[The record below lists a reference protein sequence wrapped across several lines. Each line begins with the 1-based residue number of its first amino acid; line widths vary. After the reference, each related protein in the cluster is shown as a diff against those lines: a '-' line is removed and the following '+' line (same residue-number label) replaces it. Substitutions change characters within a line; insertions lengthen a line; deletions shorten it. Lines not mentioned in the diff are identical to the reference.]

1 MADRKS
7 SHKEGTHA
15 SSSLKRSSAQRWL
28 GSRSPIRTRSAP
40 LIARLCTSLTLC
52 CFRSRSLASKRN
64 LFSLSSASEDSP
76 STSLQTSI
84 SNFNDLSVK
93 AKANN
98 KRHSS
103 DEESSPGKKA
113 KRDLGSGSALNLSV
127 EKSPDQSETD
137 LTKKKGRPRKK
148 LSTSDSSLLT
158 STETSGQSHRSE
170 THRFASIED
179 SIRSKRLKSGS
190 TSAKS
195 LVNIRI
201 GTSSSRETSGGQE
214 VGPDRTSTTGSC
226 ASSRR
231 RSSRL
236 NTKAPT
242 NPSSSSSGVGT
253 SSIGP
258 NTTSASNSSSGGASG
273 RLGLFRNSTRSG
285 VMDEDVSNAE
295 SSRTDVPS
303 LSSTSASLSAGG
315 QSGSVAASVANVL
328 AAATASAD
336 SESDDSEMGRLQALL
351 EARGLP
357 PHLFGALGPRMQHL
371 LNRSIGTSSSSKAH
385 QLLQGLQAN
394 GDEGQQLQAVMEMC
408 QLLVMGNED
417 TLAGFPVKQVVPALI
432 TLLSMEHNFDIMNH
446 ACRALTYM
454 MESLPRSSAVV
465 VDAIPV
471 FLEKLQVIQCMDVAE
486 QSLTALEMLSRR
498 HSKAILHARGVSACL
513 TYLDFFSINAQRS
526 ALSITANCCQ
536 NLTIDEF
543 PLVQESLATLS
554 AHLTHPDKK
563 SVESICLAFSRL
575 VDCFQME
582 CSIISEIAS
591 TALLTNLQQLLVVIP
606 PIISTGTF
614 VSVIRMLSVMCSSC
628 PEIAVQLLKLSE
640 Y

>member
-28 GSRSPIRTRSAP
+28 GSRSPIRTRLVP
-40 LIARLCTSLTLC
+40 THDIAIPYKVCY
-52 CFRSRSLASKRN
+52 FRSRSLASKRDIYN
-64 LFSLSSASEDSP
+64 LNTDSQELP
-76 STSLQTSI
+76 STSLQSTLSTA
-84 SNFNDLSVK
+84 NDLSIK
-93 AKANN
+93 AKSNN

-103 DEESSPGKKA
+103 EEDSSSGKKA
-113 KRDLGSGSALNLSV
+113 KRDQGSTSSAINLSV
-127 EKSPDQSETD
+127 VRSTDQSETD
-137 LTKKKGRPRKK
+137 LSKKKGRPRKK
-148 LSTSDSSLLT
+148 FSISDSSLLQSSLGESSDQSNRLT
-158 STETSGQSHRSE
+158 STE
-170 THRFASIED
+170 D
-179 SIRSKRLKSGS
+179 SNRSKRLKSGS
-190 TSAKS
+190 SCSKS
-195 LVNIRI
+195 LVSIRI
-201 GTSSSRETSGGQE
+201 GTSSSRELSGGQE

-242 NPSSSSSGVGT
+242 NPSSSSGVGT
-253 SSIGP
+253 SSVGP
-258 NTTSASNSSSGGASG
+258 NTTASNSSSGGASG
-273 RLGLFRNSTRSG
+273 RLGLFRNNTRSG
-285 VMDEDVSNAE
+285 VMDEDVPNAE
-295 SSRTDVPS
+295 STRTDDPS
-303 LSSTSASLSAGG
+303 LSSTSAGLSAGG

-385 QLLQGLQAN
+385 QLLQGLQAS

-465 VDAIPV
+465 VDAVPV

-575 VDCFQME
+575 VDCFQLE

-591 TALLTNLQQLLVVIP
+591 TTLLTNLQQLLVVIP

-628 PEIAVQLLKLSE
+628 PEIAVHLLKLSE
-640 Y
+640 YLFQ

>member
-1 MADRKS
+1 MVSIVSPTYRLKPNPIINVFQTKTTLPGRNSRETIPVRQVSPPFHVMICLS
-7 SHKEGTHA
+7 SNNETTDSAAINLTVDKERNTSV
-15 SSSLKRSSAQRWL
+15 SSLSIDSLKR
-28 GSRSPIRTRSAP
+28 
-40 LIARLCTSLTLC
+40 
-52 CFRSRSLASKRN
+52 
-64 LFSLSSASEDSP
+64 
-76 STSLQTSI
+76 
-84 SNFNDLSVK
+84 
-93 AKANN
+93 
-98 KRHSS
+98 
-103 DEESSPGKKA
+103 
-113 KRDLGSGSALNLSV
+113 
-127 EKSPDQSETD
+127 
-137 LTKKKGRPRKK
+137 KGRPRKK
-148 LSTSDSSLLT
+148 YSTANSSLLQ
-158 STETSGQSHRSE
+158 SSSGSRFSNTDSKSQRSE
-170 THRFASIED
+170 SNTLSASEE
-179 SIRSKRLKSGS
+179 SVRTKRIKSGS
-190 TSAKS
+190 NLSKS
-195 LVNIRI
+195 VANTRI
-201 GTSSSRETSGGQE
+201 GTSSSRELSGGQE
-214 VGPDRTSTTGSC
+214 SGPDRTSTTGSC

-242 NPSSSSSGVGT
+242 NPSTSSSGVGT
-253 SSIGP
+253 SSVGAI
-258 NTTSASNSSSGGASG
+258 TTSASNTSSGGGATG
-273 RLGLFRNSTRSG
+273 RLGLLRTNTRSG
-285 VMDEDVSNAE
+285 VMDEDVANAD
-295 SSRTDVPS
+295 SARTDASS
-303 LSSTSASLSAGG
+303 LTSASASLSSGA
-315 QSGSVAASVANVL
+315 QSASVAASVANVL
-328 AAATASAD
+328 AAAASAD

-385 QLLQGLQAN
+385 QLLQGLQSN

-432 TLLSMEHNFDIMNH
+432 NLLSMEHNFDIMNH

-465 VDAIPV
+465 VDAVPV

-498 HSKAILHARGVSACL
+498 HSKAILHARGVSSCL

-543 PLVQESLATLS
+543 SLVQESLATLS
-554 AHLTHPDKK
+554 SHLTHPDKK

-575 VDCFQME
+575 VDCFQLE
-582 CSIISEIAS
+582 CAIISEIAS

-640 Y
+640 